1 MTDPK
6 PSEWAKLFLSDDDI
20 WSIVVALKLRGRY
33 DQARASRLARF
44 AANVRFQ
51 AACLDNV
58 RDGFMVLD
66 EDRDGNPVF
75 MLTDEGMRVARE
87 ERDDPAL
94 RALLPASDDSG

>member
-6 PSEWAKLFLSDDDI
+6 PSEWAKLFLSEDDI

-33 DQARASRLARF
+33 DHARAPRLAPF
-44 AANVRFQ
+44 TANVRLH
-51 AACLDNV
+51 APCLDHV
-58 RDGFMVLD
+58 RLVIMDLD

-94 RALLPASDDSG
+94 MALLPASDDSR

>member
-6 PSEWAKLFLSDDDI
+6 PSEWAKLFLSDHDI

-94 RALLPASDDSG
+94 MALLPASDDSG

>member
-6 PSEWAKLFLSDDDI
+6 PSEWAKLFLYEDDLMP
-20 WSIVVALKLRGRY
+20 IVASLMMRDRY

-51 AACLDNV
+51 SACLDNV
-58 RDGFMVLD
+58 REGFMVLD

-75 MLTDEGMRVARE
+75 ILTDEGMRVARE
-87 ERDDPAL
+87 ERDNPAL
-94 RALLPASDDSG
+94 MALLPASDDSG

>member
-6 PSEWAKLFLSDDDI
+6 PSEWAKLFLYEDDLMP
-20 WSIVVALKLRGRY
+20 IVASLMMRDRY

-75 MLTDEGMRVARE
+75 ILTDEGMRVARE
-87 ERDDPAL
+87 ERDNPAL
-94 RALLPASDDSG
+94 MALLPASDDSG